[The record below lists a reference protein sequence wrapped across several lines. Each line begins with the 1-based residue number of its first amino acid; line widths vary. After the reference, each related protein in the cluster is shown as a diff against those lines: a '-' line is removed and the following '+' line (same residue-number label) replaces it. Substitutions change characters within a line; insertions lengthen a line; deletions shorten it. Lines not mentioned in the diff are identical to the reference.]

1 MKKTY
6 PQITPAQMFHAI
18 SSAAFEGITVIDK
31 DMKIVWVNPAAQ
43 AWAGGLAQVKGLYCH
58 DVYQQDTGICGG
70 CPCVAAFKTGMPE
83 RSLSHTYYI
92 NGVRRDVELTAAPIL
107 DKTGKTVA
115 VAEIVRDITERLKLE
130 KKSTMNKDRLQAI
143 FDGIG
148 DGISVID
155 RKYNILRVNKGLLK
169 IFKKNGFLELIGK
182 KCYAEYYR
190 RDHICDNCP
199 VETPFAEGMP
209 ERITNIQQCGA
220 ERTILDISI
229 FPIKD
234 SNGIVTQII
243 EYFRDVTG
251 MVKLED
257 QLLHAERLAGVG
269 ELAAGIAHELRNPLT
284 NISASVQFCRK
295 KFKLDE
301 GLERHLS
308 IILRNS
314 KNANSIVSD
323 LLDFAKP
330 GDMTFKLGRIETA
343 INRACDL
350 VKSRCSKQRVNL
362 RRTLQK
368 GLPQK
373 MFDKRRLE
381 GVFLNFIMNALDAM
395 PGGGSL
401 VVSAHLDHHAKEI
414 VVAFKDTGDGIPED
428 NMNRI
433 FDPFFTTKP
442 SGVGLG
448 LSIAHSMINHMKGRI
463 EIRSEIGKG
472 TDVIVRLPVFSHS
485 MLQKD

>member
-18 SSAAFEGITVIDK
+18 SSAVFEGITVIDK

-58 DVYQQDTGICGG
+58 DVYQQDKGICNG
-70 CPCVAAFKTGMPE
+70 CPAVAAFRIGRPE
-83 RSLSHTYYI
+83 KSLFHIYYI
-92 NGVRRDVELTAAPIL
+92 NGVKRDVELMAAPIF
-107 DKTGKTVA
+107 DDNGKTIA
-115 VAEIVRDITERLKLE
+115 VAEIARDITERLKLE

-155 RKYNILRVNKGLLK
+155 RDYNIIRVNKGLLK
-169 IFKKNGFLELIGK
+169 IFNRSDFSELIGR
-182 KCYAEYYR
+182 KCFAEYYR
-190 RDHICDNCP
+190 RDHACDNCP
-199 VETPFAEGMP
+199 AMRTFTEGIP
-209 ERITNIQQCGA
+209 DRITSIQQRGA
-220 ERTILDISI
+220 EKTVLDISI

-234 SNGIVTQII
+234 GNNTVTQVI
-243 EYFRDVTG
+243 EYFRDITG

-284 NISASVQFCRK
+284 NISASVQFCQK

-301 GLERHLS
+301 GLERHLAIIHKNSESADS
-308 IILRNS
+308 II
-314 KNANSIVSD
+314 SD

-330 GDMTFKLGRIETA
+330 GDMTFELGRIETV
-343 INRACDL
+343 INRACAL
-350 VKSRCSKQRVNL
+350 VKSRCAKQRVKF
-362 RRTLQK
+362 RKRVQK

-373 MFDKRRLE
+373 MFDKKRLE
-381 GVFLNFIMNALDAM
+381 GVFLNFLMNALDAM
-395 PGGGSL
+395 PSGGSL

-414 VVAFKDTGDGIPED
+414 VASFKDTGKGISED
-428 NMNRI
+428 NMSRI
-433 FDPFFTTKP
+433 FSPFFTTKTN
-442 SGVGLG
+442 GVGLG
-448 LSIAHSMINHMKGRI
+448 LSIAHSVINHLKGRI

-472 TDVIVRLPVFSHS
+472 TDVVVSLPVFSHP
-485 MLQKD
+485 ML

>member
-1 MKKTY
+1 
-6 PQITPAQMFHAI
+6 MFHAI

-43 AWAGGLAQVKGLYCH
+43 AWAGGLAQVKGLCCH
-58 DVYQQDTGICGG
+58 DVYQQDKGICNG
-70 CPCVAAFKTGMPE
+70 CPTVAAFRTGRPE
-83 RSLSHTYYI
+83 KSLFHVYYI
-92 NGVRRDVELTAAPIL
+92 NGVRRDVELMAAPIL
-107 DKTGKTVA
+107 DDNGKTIA
-115 VAEIVRDITERLKLE
+115 VAEIARDITERLKLE

-169 IFKKNGFLELIGK
+169 IFKKNDFSELIGK
-182 KCYAEYYR
+182 KCYVEYYR

-199 VETPFAEGMP
+199 VEIPFAEGMP

-234 SNGIVTQII
+234 GNGIVTQII

-284 NISASVQFCRK
+284 NISASVQFCQK

-301 GLERHLS
+301 GLERHLA
-308 IILRNS
+308 IILKNS
-314 KNANSIVSD
+314 KSADSIVSD

-330 GDMTFKLGRIETA
+330 GDMSFELGRIETA

-350 VKSRCSKQRVNL
+350 VKSRCAKQRVKL
-362 RRTLQK
+362 RKRVQK

-373 MFDKRRLE
+373 MFDKKRLE
-381 GVFLNFIMNALDAM
+381 SVFLNFIMNALDAM

-401 VVSAHLDHHAKEI
+401 VVSAHLDHHAKGI
-414 VVAFKDTGDGIPED
+414 VVSFKDTGDGISED

-433 FDPFFTTKP
+433 FDPFFTTKS

-448 LSIAHSMINHMKGRI
+448 LSIAHSVINHLKGRI
-463 EIRSEIGKG
+463 EIKSEIGKG
-472 TDVIVRLPVFSHS
+472 TDVVVSLPVFSHS